1 MNALTDTLL
10 WMLFAAAFGSFLV
23 ALFAI
28 GGIALVMQLSRLGRR
43 Q

>member
-10 WMLFAAAFGSFLV
+10 WILFAAALGSFLV
-23 ALFAI
+23 ALFAF
-28 GGIALVMQLSRLGRR
+28 GAVALLMQLARIGRR